1 MLRSRFLG
9 PMVLSFVLLTP
20 AFAASPA
27 DDSAASLAAAA
38 EEILDH
44 WDGDA
49 KALERAKAAIDES
62 VRLDP
67 TSPHAR
73 GVKARQVL
81 ADGTTEEG
89 IRPSALGTA
98 HGILFRAA
106 LEMQPADARVFAF
119 LARLQMELKQ
129 DKVWWA
135 LKSAEKAGENDPWV
149 KLAWAEYYARQGD
162 TDKEIRYL
170 EEAIAAGL
178 ASPPELR
185 KAYDVLLPNYVRPR
199 KREKADAAYAARVAL
214 DPKDPLVR
222 GAQARNLIVYFV
234 DFEGGERLAREAL
247 AISDYPQAH
256 ETLSLALY
264 GQWARAAR
272 DRRGAKVIDALY
284 RKADAHDPGGR
295 MLPAC
300 LAEWEPLAFV
310 YAKLEEKHVR
320 RADMHRC

>member
-1 MLRSRFLG
+1 
-9 PMVLSFVLLTP
+9 
-20 AFAASPA
+20 
-27 DDSAASLAAAA
+27 
-38 EEILDH
+38 
-44 WDGDA
+44 
-49 KALERAKAAIDES
+49 
-62 VRLDP
+62 
-67 TSPHAR
+67 
-73 GVKARQVL
+73 VKARQVL
-81 ADGTTEEG
+81 AAGTTEEG

-106 LEMQPADARVFAF
+106 LEMQPADARLFAF
-119 LARLQMELKQ
+119 LARVRMELKQ
-129 DKVWWA
+129 DRVSWA
-135 LKSAEKAGENDPWV
+135 LKSAEKADPNDPWV
-149 KLAWAEYYARQGD
+149 KLAWAEYYAQES
-162 TDKEIRYL
+162 DKGSQIRYL
-170 EEAIAAGL
+170 NEAIAAGL

-185 KAYDVLLPNYVRPR
+185 KAYDVLLPSYVAQRE
-199 KREKADAAYAARVAL
+199 REKADAAYAARVAL
-214 DPKDPLVR
+214 DPRDPLIR
-222 GAQARNLIVYFV
+222 GAHARNLIVYFM
-234 DFEGGERLAREAL
+234 DFEAGERLAREAL